1 VSALWTGLTGWQS
14 PDPVGVRG
22 DSERTLRPV
31 PAAPPRLARRP
42 FAVVLIV
49 LFGVGM
55 TGLLMLNTTLQNQ
68 AFASRSLNRQATQLA
83 HVQVDLQTQL
93 DTMAAA
99 PELARRASDL
109 GMRANPKPAFLVVP
123 SGKVI
128 GKTYRVKGN
137 EMPGLVVKTERQ
149 LAADDAKTAAK
160 RARRAA
166 DKVAATRAQA
176 LQADNRA
183 IAAAEAKAQ
192 ADKAASDAAKADGT
206 TAAGAQAGG
215 TGKQAPGQKKSKQ
228 NTSTQKS
235 EPSSGGNR

>member
-1 VSALWTGLTGWQS
+1 MSALWTGLTGWQS
-14 PDPVGVRG
+14 PEPVGAR
-22 DSERTLRPV
+22 SEAPRTLRPV
-31 PAAPPRLARRP
+31 PAASPRLARRP

-68 AFASRSLNRQATQLA
+68 AFESRSLNRQATQLA

-123 SGKVI
+123 SGKVL

-160 RARRAA
+160 RARKAA
-166 DKVAATRAQA
+166 DKVVATRARA
-176 LQADNRA
+176 LRADSEA

-192 ADKAASDAAKADGT
+192 AEKAKADGAKAGG
-206 TAAGAQAGG
+206 AAGTDQ
-215 TGKQAPGQKKSKQ
+215 QPPGRKNKPKSQ
-228 NTSTQKS
+228 S
-235 EPSSGGNR
+235 SSGGNR